1 MKSTQNRT
9 VARLALATWAMVAT
23 LTGAAY
29 GQTPSVSVE
38 AIEDT
43 AAPGIVRAAWRFTLS
58 AAQTTDVT
66 ISFEVSYDPAVGTNY
81 LNIEST
87 QILIFPAG
95 VTTGTVSHDMS
106 AYTGTVN
113 GTVTATLSAGT
124 GYTVAASPNNAATIS
139 VIAASQLIA
148 IDLGPDVQVNE
159 GEAANFRIT
168 WSTVNGA
175 PAPTQHLT
183 YVLAPVSG
191 TAIIVGEVDAADIV
205 TGSGI
210 STDAI
215 AGTAGQFR
223 IGPNDWIASGTGHSV
238 TATFSVQTV
247 EDTETEIQERF
258 YLGFAKLYSESARI
272 QVKCKDTAHTLAPHT
287 YPGGCAVFVDII
299 DDDGEVRAVVEVV
312 DAEPSFT
319 VTEAV
324 TEKQIAVKLDRE
336 APTNGVTVKYSL
348 EETNVSIIPT
358 DMIPARYEGTH
369 ELHFN
374 AGERE
379 KLVEYRVEQTPG
391 VVDITIRPVV
401 TVTVLP
407 GENYAVKL
415 GSNLTSSRI
424 ADGEWRLNKE
434 ANWVGG
440 STTVEES
447 SGTLTVTARLSVPFA
462 WEVTRELKRGY
473 VKEPQD
479 ATEDE
484 DFTLPTPLTVTWPAQ
499 TRDVDVQIEVLDNET
514 AEDDES
520 FAVLFEKPVAEY
532 WGEMGR
538 GGDDSDLYSIRIE
551 DDDPVIVAVTNS
563 VNDERPRENF
573 TEGDSFELFAEI
585 VPPCEVYAS
594 GRSSTF
600 ALDVPVEIATG
611 LATLPAGTAETHTL
625 SFNKCNDK
633 ATLTFET
640 VDDSDDEYYRDL
652 WIAFWVKNPVTRSQ
666 IYDGDGDI
674 GRFELAEG
682 SKATGFKVRDNDG
695 GGRALSAVSD
705 GGNDTWPPGDTK
717 SLPPMDATATS
728 VVWDVIANDDFNDG
742 DKALIRI
749 VSVTQPEAGTVEI
762 VENET
767 RVKFTRDFDDSK
779 LINFE
784 YTIEAPKWGGGT
796 LREDTSVAS
805 HIRERVAPAT
815 EETPP
820 RSTGTSV
827 EGQSDSAWNPG
838 DKAKV
843 QIEWNEN
850 VTVTGR
856 PTVGITM
863 GGASKT
869 ATYEAGSGSS
879 TLTFAYELTN
889 DDGTLHDVLLTANS
903 LALAGGSIQDDE
915 GTDAVLDHE
924 GSGQL
929 YSPPRPQTPTP
940 PETNGQ
946 SVDAESDESWKPGDT
961 ITARI
966 DWNENVTVTGTPS
979 VELEL
984 DGSTGRQAAYAGG
997 SGSAELRFEYTV
1009 TESDGWTYDV
1019 KLTSDSLSA
1028 SGATI
1033 QDAEGTNA
1041 VLDHRSAQRTYT
1053 SPDPLTVS
1061 WTAPDEHDGDTFVF
1075 EVEFSDDPVAEYSY
1089 RTMRD
1094 HTLEASG
1101 GTVKQ
1106 ARRLNTSSEKNR
1118 RWEITLEP
1126 DETTSDIALTLETPS
1141 GCSDAHAVCTVDG
1154 RALSNSLS
1162 KTIAGPVGVG
1172 VADASQ
1178 DEGDDVTMDFT
1189 VSLSEAASEAISV
1202 DYATQDG
1209 TASAGSDYTSTSGTL
1224 QFAAGD
1230 TSKTIEVPLLDDDHD
1245 EGSETFKLVL
1255 SNPSGAVVTD
1265 SEATGTIRNRDPL
1278 PRALL
1283 ARFGRA
1289 TAVHVVEQIQARVD
1303 AKRDPGT
1310 TARFGGME
1318 MTGGID
1324 AVRAAGLF
1332 RQLLG
1337 PGAGATAPMP
1347 GAMAGSDPAAIGAQ
1361 ATMPAMSGAGSPGS
1375 GMAPG
1380 APMASNGPLGSDHH
1394 RSAGLIGQSAMTMN
1408 RTTAAGA
1415 TVSFWSRGA
1424 ESRFQGREGTLG
1436 LEGDVRSALFG
1447 ADYAKG
1453 RWIVGMSAGRS
1464 WGTGTYQGKT
1474 SGRTHSSVNGV
1485 YPWIGYKVN
1494 ERVSVWGVSGY
1505 GRGRLLLTPQHGG
1518 ALESTLRM
1526 RMSAIGAQA
1535 EVRSDNGQGIG
1546 LTLKTDALRTTT
1558 SVDEVDG
1565 PAGRLAATRADV
1577 SRVRAAIEGSRRY
1590 SVGGG
1595 IGLRS
1600 SVELGVRRDGGDA
1613 EQGAGLDLGVGLAM
1627 DERQSGLQVELRV
1640 RRLIVHEAE
1649 AFAEQGVSISINYDP
1664 TPESPL
1670 GLTAE
1675 ISPGWGGETT
1685 SGAEALWGR
1694 ETMGGIGAHQTA
1706 GGNRLDSRVGYGL
1719 PLGSRLVGTPQ
1730 FGVLNGQHGRSYRV
1744 GYAIRPRNAEKLQI
1758 EIGIDAERRDR
1769 GGLGPA
1775 ANSIRIGANGSW

>member
-1 MKSTQNRT
+1 MIAT
-9 VARLALATWAMVAT
+9 VA
-23 LTGAAY
+23 GFAY
-29 GQTPSVSVE
+29 GQTPTVSIE
-38 AIEDT
+38 AVYSK
-43 AAPGIVRAAWRFTLS
+43 AAPGIADATWKVTVS
-58 AAQTTDVT
+58 SAQTTALEIDLDFT
-66 ISFEVSYDPAVGTNY
+66 YSPGIGTNY
-81 LNIEST
+81 LGTSGSITIPANST
-87 QILIFPAG
+87 SASKDFPL
-95 VTTGTVSHDMS
+95 D

-113 GTVTATLSAGT
+113 GTVTATVGTGT
-124 GYTVAASPNNAATIS
+124 GYTTAASPNNAASIS
-139 VIAASQLIA
+139 VIAASQLVQT
-148 IDLGPDVQVNE
+148 DLGADLTLTE
-159 GEAANFRIT
+159 GESKAFTIT
-168 WSTVNGA
+168 WTTVNGS
-175 PAPTQHLT
+175 PAPRRSLT
-183 YVLAPVSG
+183 FDVRLNTG
-191 TAIIVGEVDAADIV
+191 TALREDFPPHPEQI
-205 TGSGI
+205 TGI
-210 STDAI
+210 SSVAHDAELTI
-215 AGTAGQFR
+215 VPTE
-223 IGPNDWIASGTGHSV
+223 WVASGGAHRVQKTLTVH
-238 TATFSVQTV
+238 TA
-247 EDTETEIQERF
+247 DDAETEITER
-258 YLGFAKLYSESARI
+258 GTIEVGARSLTTDRTI
-272 QVKCKDTAHTLAPHT
+272 PTCSDTAHEAAL
-287 YPGGCAVFVDII
+287 GRGCLLFINIEDN
-299 DDDGEVRAVVEVV
+299 DGKVRAVVELLHEADYPRV
-312 DAEPSFT
+312 ATLTAATT
-319 VTEAV
+319 VRQATL
-324 TEKQIAVKLDRE
+324 KLDRS
-336 APTNGVTVKYSL
+336 APTGGIEISVNV
-348 EETNVSIIPT
+348 EEDSASGF
-358 DMIPARYEGTH
+358 DA
-369 ELHFN
+369 ELVPSGDR
-374 AGERE
+374 GERTVRFATGETE
-379 KLVEYRVEQTPG
+379 KAVEYRLNQTPG
-391 VVDITIRPVV
+391 VLDMQSRVTVNVTILEGTDYAIRPGERPLPNLGESVPYRFHAKRFQDTEWILEKV
-401 TVTVLP
+401 ATWVGDRSLTVDEDDGTVTLRA
-407 GENYAVKL
+407 G
-415 GSNLTSSRI
+415 LTVPF
-424 ADGEWRLNKE
+424 DWE
-434 ANWVGG
+434 A
-440 STTVEES
+440 TR
-447 SGTLTVTARLSVPFA
+447 TLTFGTAGSQTTTEEKDYKKV
-462 WEVTRELKRGY
+462 
-473 VKEPQD
+473 VK
-479 ATEDE
+479 
-484 DFTLPTPLTVTWPAQ
+484 TVTWPAR
-499 TRDVDVQIEVLDNET
+499 TSEVEFEIELIDDEI
-514 AEDDES
+514 AEDDEV
-520 FAVLFEKPVAEY
+520 FTVIFEEPAEEY
-532 WGEMGR
+532 WGSR
-538 GGDDSDLYSIRIE
+538 ATGDDTRNTAEIRVRDNDQVKVKI
-551 DDDPVIVAVTNS
+551 TNS

-573 TEGDSFELFAEI
+573 TEGDSFELYAEI
-585 VPPCEVYAS
+585 VPPCEVYRS
-594 GRSSTF
+594 GLGGRQLF
-600 ALDVPVEIATG
+600 ALDVPIELATG
-611 LATLPAGTAETHTL
+611 TATLPAGTATTNKF
-625 SFNKCNDK
+625 SFNSCTDK
-633 ATLTFET
+633 VTLTYET
-640 VDDSDDEYYRDL
+640 DDDSDDEYYRDL
-652 WIAFWVKNPVTRSQ
+652 WIAFWAKTPTPRSQ
-666 IYDGDGDI
+666 IYDGDGDV

-695 GGRALSAVSD
+695 GGRALSAVPD

-717 SLPPMDATATS
+717 SLPPMDPTATS

-749 VSVTQPEAGTVEI
+749 VSVTQPEAGTIEI

-779 LINFE
+779 LINFD
-784 YTIEAPKWGGGT
+784 YTIEAPKWGAGT
-796 LREDTSVAS
+796 LRDETSVAS

-815 EETPP
+815 EQTPP
-820 RSTGTSV
+820 RTTGTSV

-843 QIEWNEN
+843 QIEWSEN
-850 VTVTGR
+850 VTVTGS

-869 ATYEAGSGSS
+869 ATFEAGSGSS

-889 DDGTLHDVLLTANS
+889 DDGTLYDVLLTANS
-903 LALAGGSIQDDE
+903 LALAGGSIQDGE

-929 YSPPRPQTPTP
+929 YSPPRPRTPTP

-966 DWNENVTVTGTPS
+966 DWNENVTVSGTPS

-984 DGSTGRQAAYAGG
+984 DGSSGRQAGYAGG

-1033 QDAEGTNA
+1033 QDAEGTSA
-1041 VLDHRSAQRTYT
+1041 VLDHGSAQRTYT
-1053 SPDPLTVS
+1053 PPDPLTVS
-1061 WTAPDEHDGDTFVF
+1061 WTAPDEHDGDTFLF

-1094 HTLEASG
+1094 HTLKASG

-1126 DETTSDIALTLETPS
+1126 DETTSDIALTLEAPS
-1141 GCSDAHAVCTVDG
+1141 GCSNAHTVCTVDG
-1154 RALSNSLS
+1154 RALINSLS
-1162 KTIAGPVGVG
+1162 KTVSGPVGVS

-1202 DYATQDG
+1202 EYATQDG
-1209 TASAGSDYTSTSGTL
+1209 TATAGSDYTSTSGTL

-1230 TSKTIEVPLLDDDHD
+1230 TSKTVEVPLLDDDHD

-1303 AKRDPGT
+1303 AERSSGT
-1310 TARFGGME
+1310 TARFGGIE
-1318 MTGGID
+1318 MTGGMD
-1324 AVRAAGLF
+1324 ANRAAGLF
-1332 RQLLG
+1332 RRLLG
-1337 PGAGATAPMP
+1337 PGTGTTGPIG
-1347 GAMAGSDPAAIGAQ
+1347 GAMGGSDPAGIGAQ
-1361 ATMPAMSGAGSPGS
+1361 ATMPGTSGGAGATTGS
-1375 GMAPG
+1375 AMAPSG
-1380 APMASNGPLGSDHH
+1380 PMGSNGPLGTQDH
-1394 RSAGLIGQSAMTMN
+1394 RTAGLIGQSAMTMN
-1408 RTTAAGA
+1408 RTTAGGG
-1415 TVSFWSRGA
+1415 TVSFWSQGA

-1453 RWIVGMSAGRS
+1453 RWMVGMSAGRS

-1526 RMSAIGAQA
+1526 RMNATGAQA

-1546 LTLKTDALRTTT
+1546 LTLKTDALQTTT

-1565 PAGRLAATRADV
+1565 PAGRLAATRADI

-1590 SVGGG
+1590 SVGRS

-1627 DERQSGLQVELRV
+1627 DEAHSGLQVELRI
-1640 RRLIVHEAE
+1640 RRLIVHQADG
-1649 AFAEQGVSISINYDP
+1649 FAEQGVSVSINYDP
-1664 TPESPL
+1664 RPQTPL

-1675 ISPGWGGETT
+1675 ITPGWGGETT

-1694 ETMGGIGAHQTA
+1694 ETMGGVGAHQTA

-1730 FGVLNGQHGRSYRV
+1730 FGVLNRQHGRSYRV
-1744 GYAIRPRNAEKLQI
+1744 GYAIRPRNADKLQI

-1775 ANSIRIGANGSW
+1775 ANSIRTGANVSW

>member
-312 DAEPSFT
+312 DAEPAFT

-666 IYDGDGDI
+666 IYDGDDDVD
-674 GRFELAEG
+674 RFELSEG
-682 SKATGFKVRDNDG
+682 SKATGFKVQDNDG
-695 GGRALSAVSD
+695 GGRALSAVPD

-717 SLPPMDATATS
+717 SLPPMDPTATS
-728 VVWDVIANDDFNDG
+728 VVWDVIANDGFNDG

-749 VSVTQPEAGTVEI
+749 VSVTQPEAGTIEI

-779 LINFE
+779 LINFD

-796 LREDTSVAS
+796 LRDETSVAS
-805 HIRERVAPAT
+805 HIRERVATAT
-815 EETPP
+815 TPTPP
-820 RSTGTSV
+820 QSTGTSV

-838 DKAKV
+838 DKAKA

-979 VELEL
+979 VQLEL

-1053 SPDPLTVS
+1053 PPDPLTVS

-1172 VADASQ
+1172 VGVADASQ

-1265 SEATGTIRNRDPL
+1265 SEATGTIRNREDATL
-1278 PRALL
+1278 SLIAVADAAADEAGTLDFVVALEP
-1283 ARFGRA
+1283 AATGTVTVDYA
-1289 TAVHVVEQIQARVD
+1289 TADGTATAGADYTAASGTLTFRAGETAQTVSVSTAADALDEEHETVTLTLSNASGAELGDAEATGTIRDTEAPEAESLTASLSGLPAAHDGETAFTFDLTFSDEVRVSYRTLEGEAFEVSGGTVRRVQRRQQGSNLRWTITVEPDSGGAVTIRLSETADCNASGAICTGDGRPLSNGPSVTVPGPDTPSGAPPSEIKPALRMDPSDPIVRV
-1303 AKRDPGT
+1303 GE
-1310 TARFGGME
+1310 TAFY
-1318 MTGGID
+1318 TIT
-1324 AVRAAGLF
+1324 
-1332 RQLLG
+1332 LG
-1337 PGAGATAPMP
+1337 PGTALRGEVLRLSCEELPENASCAFSPESLVAGDEPVTTTLSVTTA
-1347 GAMAGSDPAAIGAQ
+1347 SDWDEALWSAA
-1361 ATMPAMSGAGSPGS
+1361 
-1375 GMAPG
+1375 
-1380 APMASNGPLGSDHH
+1380 PLG
-1394 RSAGLIGQSAMTMN
+1394 
-1408 RTTAAGA
+1408 
-1415 TVSFWSRGA
+1415 
-1424 ESRFQGREGTLG
+1424 GR
-1436 LEGDVRSALFG
+1436 
-1447 ADYAKG
+1447 
-1453 RWIVGMSAGRS
+1453 
-1464 WGTGTYQGKT
+1464 
-1474 SGRTHSSVNGV
+1474 
-1485 YPWIGYKVN
+1485 
-1494 ERVSVWGVSGY
+1494 
-1505 GRGRLLLTPQHGG
+1505 
-1518 ALESTLRM
+1518 
-1526 RMSAIGAQA
+1526 
-1535 EVRSDNGQGIG
+1535 
-1546 LTLKTDALRTTT
+1546 
-1558 SVDEVDG
+1558 G
-1565 PAGRLAATRADV
+1565 PAGGVWLMLVAVAILGLVLGTREGEPRRRRSRIPALLILVVV
-1577 SRVRAAIEGSRRY
+1577 SMQSGC
-1590 SVGGG
+1590 
-1595 IGLRS
+1595 
-1600 SVELGVRRDGGDA
+1600 GGDLLTGPSA
-1613 EQGAGLDLGVGLAM
+1613 P
-1627 DERQSGLQVELRV
+1627 ERPTVE
-1640 RRLIVHEAE
+1640 
-1649 AFAEQGVSISINYDP
+1649 
-1664 TPESPL
+1664 
-1670 GLTAE
+1670 
-1675 ISPGWGGETT
+1675 
-1685 SGAEALWGR
+1685 
-1694 ETMGGIGAHQTA
+1694 
-1706 GGNRLDSRVGYGL
+1706 
-1719 PLGSRLVGTPQ
+1719 VGTYT
-1730 FGVLNGQHGRSYRV
+1730 FTVVARSEAGEVSTVATLTVR
-1744 GYAIRPRNAEKLQI
+1744 
-1758 EIGIDAERRDR
+1758 
-1769 GGLGPA
+1769 
-1775 ANSIRIGANGSW
+1775 